1 MANVQQD
8 RVAAAKTPG
17 KPLRIPLTNVR
28 DGSAWSA
35 RLRVGAGG
43 AVVNVLLDTGS
54 SSLAVESSVYDGT
67 DDEALMVTPLAQLI
81 TYGGGGWAGPV
92 VTTDISLGDG
102 PDALVLKDTSIAIAV
117 VQEGSLGGVN
127 GVMGL
132 AYGGENPAWDLSS
145 YLTGKGLPA
154 ATFPWPFGTG
164 DWDALLAEFKA
175 IPKPTPPR
183 TLAPYL
189 DQLVGKGLV
198 ANRFAFY
205 APRSA
210 VSTRMGSDPASQSKD
225 PLNNGVFVLGGG
237 EEEADLYEGAFVSV
251 AIVHDAFYNTN
262 LTSVRVGAGAP
273 VRAAALQPAYQTS
286 LFSNALIDSGSDRLR
301 LASDVYQAVL
311 AGLAAANP
319 AFARIVQDAVDGR
332 PVSTA
337 ALDLASWPDIVF
349 TLSGETGEDVALTV
363 APDTYWQTDSP
374 VAGQASFRITGP
386 MSEANQ
392 SNLGLPLLNN
402 YYTVFDR
409 AAGAQGAVRFAPI
422 RRPSET

>member
-8 RVAAAKTPG
+8 RVAAAKAPG
-17 KPLRIPLTNVR
+17 KPLRIPITNVL

-35 RLRVGAGG
+35 RLQIGAGG
-43 AVVNVLLDTGS
+43 VVANVLLDTGS

-67 DDEALMVTPLAQLI
+67 DDEALMVTSLAQLI

-92 VTTDISLGDG
+92 VTTDVKLGEG
-102 PDALVLKDTSIAIAV
+102 AGAIVLKDTPIAIAV
-117 VQEGSLGGVN
+117 VQQGSLGGVN

-132 AYGGENPAWDLSS
+132 AYGGQNPAWDLAS
-145 YLTGKGLPA
+145 YLTAKGLPA
-154 ATFPWPFGTG
+154 ATFPWPFGSG
-164 DWDALLAEFKA
+164 DWDALLAEFQA
-175 IPKPTPPR
+175 IAKPTPLQ

-205 APRSA
+205 APRSI
-210 VSTRMGSDPASQSKD
+210 VSTRIGSDLASQVGD

-237 EEEADLYEGAFVSV
+237 EEEADLYEGDFVSV
-251 AIVHDAFYNTN
+251 AIVHDAFYNAN

-273 VRAAALQPAYQTS
+273 VRAAALQPAFQAS

-301 LASDVYQAVL
+301 FASDVYQAVL
-311 AGLAAANP
+311 AGLGAARP
-319 AFARIVQDAVDGR
+319 AFAQIVQDAVDGR
-332 PVSTA
+332 PAATA
-337 ALDLASWPDIVF
+337 TLDLASWPDIVI
-349 TLSGETGEDVALTV
+349 TLSGEAGEDVPLTI

-386 MSEANQ
+386 LSEANQ
-392 SNLGLPLLNN
+392 SNLGLPLFTN

-409 AAGAQGAVRFAPI
+409 GAGAQGVVRFAPI
-422 RRPSET
+422 RRPNET